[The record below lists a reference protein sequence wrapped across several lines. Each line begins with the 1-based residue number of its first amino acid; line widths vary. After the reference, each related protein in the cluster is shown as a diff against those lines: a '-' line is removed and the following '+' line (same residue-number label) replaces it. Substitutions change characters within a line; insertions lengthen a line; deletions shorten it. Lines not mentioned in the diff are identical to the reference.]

1 MWDLKT
7 LAKINFER
15 AEYLKKKKAEKEAIK
30 NLAEDLKSSPRPKGR

>member
-7 LAKINFER
+7 LVKLNAER

-30 NLAEDLKSSPRPKGR
+30 NSVKALKSLPKSEGR